1 MEYLPILWE
10 KIEMIKPYKFENIYS
25 DGKNLLTKGR
35 SVFNEKIINEYRLW
49 NPRRSKL
56 CAMLLNKCKTMPI
69 KRNSRVLYLGAASG
83 TTCSY
88 VSDIADKGVVYC
100 VEFSLR
106 VFRELVFM
114 CEKRKNTVPILADAN
129 KPEKYRHIVENV
141 DVVYQDIAQKNQTEI
156 FKKNIGMFLKKNG
169 YGAIM
174 VKARSIDTTASPK
187 EVYKKVT
194 NELEEFEIVEKKDL
208 SPYCKDHLAIILKRG
223 LNE

>member
-1 MEYLPILWE
+1 
-10 KIEMIKPYKFENIYS
+10 MIKPYKFENIYS

-69 KRNSRVLYLGAASG
+69 KKNSRVLYLGDASG
-83 TTCSY
+83 TTRPY

-106 VFRELVFM
+106 VFRDLIFM

-129 KPEKYRHIVENV
+129 RPEQYRYIVENI
-141 DVVYQDIAQKNQTEI
+141 DVVYQDIAQKN
-156 FKKNIGMFLKKNG
+156 
-169 YGAIM
+169 
-174 VKARSIDTTASPK
+174 
-187 EVYKKVT
+187 
-194 NELEEFEIVEKKDL
+194 
-208 SPYCKDHLAIILKRG
+208 
-223 LNE
+223 